1 MRSRN
6 RVVPVGVSVCS
17 VLVAS
22 LAVGGLCHSA
32 ARADWPQWR
41 GPRRDATS
49 AVKGLS
55 VDWKRR
61 PPKVLWRARVGTGFA
76 SIAVSGGLAF
86 TLGNRAGS
94 DTVFAFDA
102 ATGKVK
108 WKHSYRCDLAPLRHE
123 GGPFATPTVDGARVY
138 TLSKL
143 GHLFCFDAA
152 TGRVLWQRDVVKA
165 TGSLRANYG
174 FAGSPLVLG
183 KLLIL
188 NAGPAGAA
196 LAKDTGKV
204 VWKST
209 GDVKPGH
216 ASPMPVKLGR
226 QSGVLI
232 LAKTQL
238 VIVDPANGRI
248 LRQRPITGQGR
259 LIYKIADPLLVGD
272 RIFIT
277 ATYGYVCALLS
288 TGDGKVSEVWRNE
301 NLTSKVYSPVLVD
314 GHIVGAHLEKSLR
327 CLDPVSGKLKWSQ
340 RFAGSV
346 IVLDGACLILTSDGD
361 LVLAD
366 VTGKGYKELARTRAL
381 KGKCWTAPALAGGR
395 AYCRNAD
402 GDLVCVDIGGK

>member
-1 MRSRN
+1 MRSWN
-6 RVVPVGVSVCS
+6 RVVRVSVCF
-17 VLVAS
+17 VL
-22 LAVGGLCHSA
+22 LACGLCHSA
-32 ARADWPQWR
+32 AQADWPQWR

-49 AVKGLS
+49 TAKGLS
-55 VDWKRR
+55 ADWKRR
-61 PPKVLWRARVGTGFA
+61 PPKVLWRARVGTGFS
-76 SIAVSGGLAF
+76 SIAVADGLAF
-86 TLGNRAGS
+86 TLGNRGGA

-108 WKHSYRCDLAPLRHE
+108 WKHTYRCDLAPLRHE
-123 GGPFATPTVDGARVY
+123 GGPFATPTADGGRLY

-165 TGSLRANYG
+165 TGSLRASYG
-174 FAGSPLVLG
+174 FAGSPLVSG
-183 KLLIL
+183 NLLIL

-216 ASPMPVKLGR
+216 ASPLPVKLGDR
-226 QSGVLI
+226 GGVLI
-232 LAKTQL
+232 LAKTQM
-238 VIVDPANGRI
+238 VIIDPATGRI
-248 LRQRPITGQGR
+248 LRQRPITGQGSR
-259 LIYKIADPLLVGD
+259 IYKIADPLAVGE

-277 ATYGYVCALLS
+277 ATYGYVCALLGTS
-288 TGDGKVSEVWRNE
+288 DGKVSELWRNE

-314 GHIVGAHLEKSLR
+314 GHIVGTHLEKSLR
-327 CLDPVSGKLKWSQ
+327 CLDPATGKLKWSQ
-340 RFAGSV
+340 RFAGNV
-346 IVLDGACLILTSDGD
+346 IVLDGGCLILTGTGD

-366 VTGKGYKELARTRAL
+366 ITGKGYKELARTQVL

-395 AYCRNAD
+395 VYCRNAD
-402 GDLVCVDIGGK
+402 GDLACVDISGK